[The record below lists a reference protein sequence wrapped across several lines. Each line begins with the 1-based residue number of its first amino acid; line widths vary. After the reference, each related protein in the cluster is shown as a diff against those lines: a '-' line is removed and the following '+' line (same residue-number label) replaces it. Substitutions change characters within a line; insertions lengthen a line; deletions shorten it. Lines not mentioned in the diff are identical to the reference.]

1 MAEFPECPLCSDIFG
16 NEENHIK
23 VPKLLNCG
31 DSICKE
37 CLEELILKTEGAFFL
52 CPTCQKEI
60 KKKENIDEYIT
71 NKELIKIV
79 NGYFNVPE
87 KENEKQ
93 ELDGAI
99 QYNIIL
105 LGNSAVGKTSI
116 FNRFSGNKVSGKFIS
131 TIGCD
136 TTRYYI
142 KYKNQKYKLNFRDPA
157 GQEKFKAI
165 TKSFMKQ
172 NDGVLF
178 IFDIS
183 NRESFE
189 DLKTWCDLY
198 KEQNENFVGIL
209 IGNKSDCKRKV
220 SEQEAKSFA
229 SEHGLRQYFETSA
242 ILDKNIKKSITY
254 LLEQIIK
261 SKKNDV
267 DIYSDGRH
275 FSLDTI
281 SIMEKKKCSC

>member
-1 MAEFPECPLCSDIFG
+1 MEFPECSICLDIFG
-16 NEENHIK
+16 NSLSHIRT
-23 VPKLLNCG
+23 PKFLKCG
-31 DSICKE
+31 DTICKE
-37 CLEELILKTEGAFFL
+37 CLEDLIQNTNEEFVI
-52 CPTCQKEI
+52 CPICKE
-60 KKKENIDEYIT
+60 KVKKEDDINNYIT
-71 NKELIKIV
+71 NKDLIKIV

-242 ILDKNIKKSITY
+242 TLDKNIKKSITY

-275 FSLDTI
+275 FSLETI